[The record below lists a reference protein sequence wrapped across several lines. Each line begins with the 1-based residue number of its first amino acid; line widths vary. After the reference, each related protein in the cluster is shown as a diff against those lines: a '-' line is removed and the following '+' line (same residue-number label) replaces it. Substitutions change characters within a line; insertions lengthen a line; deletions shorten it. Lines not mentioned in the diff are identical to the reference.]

1 MAQSDY
7 PNLSFPPRC
16 IVHALRQPVHTRRD
30 PGGKPSGARVYYP
43 PLRFL
48 QFTLDDSGRNRGEPL
63 PTLWATWL
71 QSVPTQGCQELSHTG
86 NDVHMAVATHS
97 ASQCHS

>member
-7 PNLSFPPRC
+7 PNPSFPPRC
-16 IVHALRQPVHTRRD
+16 AIVMLCRLMHAHRD

-48 QFTLDDSGRNRGEPL
+48 QSTLDDLGCNRYG
-63 PTLWATWL
+63 PTPMLWAMWL
-71 QSVPTQGCQELSHTG
+71 QSVPTQGCQELSRTE
-86 NDVHMAVATHS
+86 NDARMATATHGD
-97 ASQCHS
+97 SQCCP